1 MTITI
6 TTILI
11 LSYSSTSITTTTTTT
26 TNNNNNNNILFIIIP
41 NIIHPF
47 IQNISPFMPIG
58 LRIPGK
64 ILNNQLLLTKFERRL
79 QMP

>member
-26 TNNNNNNNILFIIIP
+26 NNNNSNILFIIIP

-64 ILNNQLLLTKFERRL
+64 FLIISYC
-79 QMP
+79 